1 MQIAH
6 HRTHG
11 DQNHTILSPGT
22 GAAARPAW
30 PSIFGT
36 EVDVVLEM

>member
-1 MQIAH
+1 M
-6 HRTHG
+6 
-11 DQNHTILSPGT
+11 LSPGT

-30 PSIFGT
+30 PSVFGT